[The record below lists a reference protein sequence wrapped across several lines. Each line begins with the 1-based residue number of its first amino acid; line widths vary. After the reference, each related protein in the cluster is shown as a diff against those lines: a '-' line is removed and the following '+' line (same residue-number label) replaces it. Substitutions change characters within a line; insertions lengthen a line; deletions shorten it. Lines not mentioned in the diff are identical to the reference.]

1 MKKFRKAKWV
11 VLIAALL
18 AGASA
23 VVVRAVRK

>member
-11 VLIAALL
+11 VLIAAFF

-23 VVVRAVRK
+23 IVVKAVRK

>member
-23 VVVRAVRK
+23 VIVRSVRK